1 MRREDIRDAL
11 NFRYACK
18 LFDESKKI
26 NEADFDLIL
35 EAGRL
40 APSSMGI
47 EPWKFVV
54 LQNEKLRQ
62 EVANVSWGGKKQI
75 PSASHVVLI
84 LSRKADDL
92 KYDSEYINDLLV
104 NTKKLPDDVV
114 EIMKKIMKD
123 IEDSR
128 FENKDDL
135 IEHYSKEQAHIAMAD
150 MMQTAALMRIDSCP
164 IGGFDKEAVEKILIE
179 NNILDPKHFELAL
192 ITAFGYRGEEP
203 APKTRRAKEQVIE
216 WVK

>member
-1 MRREDIRDAL
+1 ME
-11 NFRYACK
+11 
-18 LFDESKKI
+18 
-26 NEADFDLIL
+26 
-35 EAGRL
+35 
-40 APSSMGI
+40 
-47 EPWKFVV
+47 
-54 LQNEKLRQ
+54 
-62 EVANVSWGGKKQI
+62 KQI

-216 WVK
+216 WVE

>member
-54 LQNEKLRQ
+54 LQNEKIRQ

-92 KYDSEYINDLLV
+92 KYDSEYINDLLI

-128 FENKDDL
+128 FQNKDDL
-135 IEHYSKEQAHIAMAD
+135 IEH
-150 MMQTAALMRIDSCP
+150 
-164 IGGFDKEAVEKILIE
+164 
-179 NNILDPKHFELAL
+179 
-192 ITAFGYRGEEP
+192 
-203 APKTRRAKEQVIE
+203 
-216 WVK
+216 

>member
-54 LQNEKLRQ
+54 LQNEKIRQ

-92 KYDSEYINDLLV
+92 KYDSEYINDLLI

-128 FENKDDL
+128 FQNKDDL

>member
-92 KYDSEYINDLLV
+92 KYDSEYINELLV

-150 MMQTAALMRIDSCP
+150 MMQIAALMRIDSCP

>member
-18 LFDESKKI
+18 IFDESKKI

-54 LQNEKLRQ
+54 LQNEKLR
-62 EVANVSWGGKKQI
+62 EEIANVSWGGKKQI

-92 KYDSEYINDLLV
+92 KYDSEYINELLV

-128 FENKDDL
+128 FQNKDDL

-192 ITAFGYRGEEP
+192 IIAFGYRAEEP

>member
-62 EVANVSWGGKKQI
+62 EVANVSWGGKTNTISKPCSTYFKQK
-75 PSASHVVLI
+75 S
-84 LSRKADDL
+84 
-92 KYDSEYINDLLV
+92 
-104 NTKKLPDDVV
+104 
-114 EIMKKIMKD
+114 
-123 IEDSR
+123 
-128 FENKDDL
+128 
-135 IEHYSKEQAHIAMAD
+135 
-150 MMQTAALMRIDSCP
+150 
-164 IGGFDKEAVEKILIE
+164 
-179 NNILDPKHFELAL
+179 
-192 ITAFGYRGEEP
+192 
-203 APKTRRAKEQVIE
+203 
-216 WVK
+216 

>member
-35 EAGRL
+35 EAGRV
-40 APSSMGI
+40 APNSMGI
-47 EPWKFVV
+47 EPWKCVV

-192 ITAFGYRGEEP
+192 ITAFGYRAEEP